1 MEYVIRV
8 GRKIVVRQKGLEV
21 NRNQTGKGFAW
32 HWKEFDL
39 YPENL

>member
-8 GRKIVVRQKGLEV
+8 GRKIVVRGLEV